1 MCALLVGLVIEYHI
15 ILNKLLCVG
24 TTYNLPVA
32 TFLTGCFILY
42 GVLNS
47 VCRILER
54 SKYSRNNHPNIS
66 TVGIVVSDWTYYK
79 KVKQSQTA
87 LKSITFMTWDF
98 GGQEE
103 YYATHQ
109 CFLSRRSLYL
119 VVWNVSHGMKGAEE
133 IKPWLLNIQV
143 GVVTTCIHV

>member
-1 MCALLVGLVIEYHI
+1 M
-15 ILNKLLCVG
+15 
-24 TTYNLPVA
+24 
-32 TFLTGCFILY
+32 
-42 GVLNS
+42 
-47 VCRILER
+47 ER
-54 SKYSRNNHPNIS
+54 SRHSRGERPNIS

-79 KVKQSQTA
+79 RVKQSQTA

-119 VVWNVSHGMKGAEE
+119 VVWNVTHGMKGAQE

-143 GVVTTCIHV
+143 GVMDREGRLSLSLSEFLLSHSLSLSPLFLSLPPVCISPWYHIHARIIIHRHELPILLL